1 MLLRLFKKFC
11 RSSVLLLSMAVVVG
25 GGGAAAIASIRPRL
39 ARPASLVL
47 HFQALVLPAKNR
59 GKVNE

>member
-11 RSSVLLLSMAVVVG
+11 RSSALLLSMAVVVG

-47 HFQALVLPAKNR
+47 HFLVLPAKKQ
-59 GKVNE
+59 GQGQ